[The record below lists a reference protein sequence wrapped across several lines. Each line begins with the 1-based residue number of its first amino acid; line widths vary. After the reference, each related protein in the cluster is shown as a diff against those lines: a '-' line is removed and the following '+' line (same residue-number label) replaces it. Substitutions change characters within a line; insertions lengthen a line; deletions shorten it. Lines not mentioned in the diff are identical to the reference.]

1 MSRFCSQLSL
11 LGFISALFINL
22 ATAQVAT
29 TAVITERATL
39 RLNTL
44 ADGLDH
50 PWGLT
55 FINPATLVVSERSG
69 QLRLLQDGKLSP
81 PVKGLPA
88 IDAKGQGGLLDV
100 LYQDE
105 WLYFSYAEPDGK
117 GNNSTAVA
125 RAKLKQL
132 ELTEFQ
138 VLFRQL
144 PKVKSQAHFGSRL
157 VLAPSGHLFITLGER
172 YQPRD
177 EAQNLNNHLGKIVRI
192 WPDGRV
198 PKDNPF
204 SANKNAKPEIWSF
217 GHRNVQGATLHPKS
231 GQLWT
236 HEHGP
241 RGGDEINPITAG
253 KNYGWPVVTYGEEY
267 FGGKIGVGTEQ
278 PGMEQPLYYWV
289 PSIAPSGMTFYTGKR
304 YPGWQGN
311 LFIGSLK
318 FRQLVRLELKEE
330 RIVAEERLF
339 QQAIGE
345 RIRQVVQGPD
355 DLLYLLT
362 DSDNG
367 KIIRLEPATA
377 SQSRAPNNHR
387 AEHSGAQKTQPA
399 RP

>member
-125 RAKLKQL
+125 RANRAIVIL
-132 ELTEFQ
+132 EAEL
-138 VLFRQL
+138 
-144 PKVKSQAHFGSRL
+144 
-157 VLAPSGHLFITLGER
+157 GH
-172 YQPRD
+172 QHPD
-177 EAQNLNNHLGKIVRI
+177 VVEA
-192 WPDGRV
+192 
-198 PKDNPF
+198 
-204 SANKNAKPEIWSF
+204 
-217 GHRNVQGATLHPKS
+217 
-231 GQLWT
+231 
-236 HEHGP
+236 
-241 RGGDEINPITAG
+241 
-253 KNYGWPVVTYGEEY
+253 
-267 FGGKIGVGTEQ
+267 
-278 PGMEQPLYYWV
+278 
-289 PSIAPSGMTFYTGKR
+289 
-304 YPGWQGN
+304 
-311 LFIGSLK
+311 
-318 FRQLVRLELKEE
+318 
-330 RIVAEERLF
+330 
-339 QQAIGE
+339 
-345 RIRQVVQGPD
+345 
-355 DLLYLLT
+355 
-362 DSDNG
+362 
-367 KIIRLEPATA
+367 
-377 SQSRAPNNHR
+377 R
-387 AEHSGAQKTQPA
+387 AELAEIERSEGGGT
-399 RP
+399 